1 MINREPTQREK
12 RAYGYL
18 ITVAGSSGSN
28 GLSPTGMAVRSLLSQ
43 IDSGDTHIL
52 GLVGDI
58 LAGSSSIAPV
68 DRAEAMCR
76 LLAVHGVGSAVESRI
91 A

>member
-12 RAYGYL
+12 RAYARL
-18 ITVAGSSGSN
+18 VNVASSYGA
-28 GLSPTGMAVRSLLSQ
+28 SPTEHAALALVQQ

-58 LAGSSSIAPV
+58 LASSSSIAPE
-68 DRAEAMCR
+68 DRARALCR
-76 LLAVHGVGSAVESRI
+76 LLAVHGVGSIVESRI

>member
-1 MINREPTQREK
+1 MSGW
-12 RAYGYL
+12 YG
-18 ITVAGSSGSN
+18 A
-28 GLSPTGMAVRSLLSQ
+28 SPTDHAARTLVQQ

-58 LAGSSSIAPV
+58 LASSSSIAPE
-68 DRAEAMCR
+68 DRARALCR
-76 LLAVHGVGSAVESRI
+76 LLAVHGVGSIVESRI